1 MTNDPRHDPLDLE
14 QARDLLAPYALGAL
28 DAIQRE
34 QLESILAGWPEG
46 RRELADLKFA
56 AATLTLIPE
65 QDAAPALGLE
75 GRIIARAR
83 AERSDE
89 QRDRMGRRQLTWYRR
104 HVPHS
109 LAAAL
114 AVVTIVF
121 GVFAF
126 SSDNTPETGRW
137 LAVDYGDLL
146 LTSETGADPAVPAN
160 GRVYVTD
167 YREQPV
173 GVLFHHLQPAP
184 DEQTYQLWFLHEGNL
199 VTSGPTFIVDSDG
212 TGAVSLGT
220 PAGPPVV
227 GFAVSI
233 EQPGGKTGGFPTDG
247 PRFTFL
253 PR

>member
-1 MTNDPRHDPLDLE
+1 MTNDPRHDPLDVE
-14 QARDLLAPYALGAL
+14 QARDLLAPYALGAV
-28 DAIQRE
+28 DAVERE
-34 QLESILAGWPEG
+34 QLESVLADWPEG
-46 RRELADLKFA
+46 RRELAELKFA
-56 AATLTLIPE
+56 AASLNHIPE

-89 QRDRMGRRQLTWYRR
+89 QRDRRLQQQLTWYRR
-104 HVPHS
+104 HIPHS

-126 SSDNTPETGRW
+126 SDNSAPETGRW
-137 LAVDYGDLL
+137 LNVDYGDLL
-146 LTSETGADPAVPAN
+146 LADESGIDPATPAT
-160 GRVYVTD
+160 GLVYVAD

-173 GVLFHHLQPAP
+173 GILFYHLQPAP
-184 DEQTYQLWFLHEGNL
+184 DEQTYQLWFLHDGNS
-199 VTSGPTFIVDSDG
+199 VTSGPVFSIDEDG
-212 TGAVSLGT
+212 AGAVSLGD
-220 PAGPPVV
+220 PAGPSIV
-227 GFAVSI
+227 GFAVSL
-233 EQPGGKTGGFPTDG
+233 EEPGGKSGGFPTNG